1 MRRIFTDS
9 NSDKLIFWRKLY
21 YYFNIIGLL
30 SVVIANA
37 FKKDLLPYRTIISI
51 YLPIVLLI
59 WVVAMIMI
67 FILKRKI
74 NSN

>member
-1 MRRIFTDS
+1 MRRIFASS
-9 NSDKLIFWRKLY
+9 NSDKLVFWQKVY
-21 YYFNIIGLL
+21 FCFNIIGLCSTVL
-30 SVVIANA
+30 ANA

-51 YLPIVLLI
+51 YLPVVLLI
-59 WVVAMIMI
+59 WIVAMIMV